1 MILSEIELPV
11 IRKNIENFDGVFLPS
26 FLIFHESCSPNTKSN
41 LERRMLNNMEVVRLG
56 KYFLCSTY
64 KSIKT
69 FRRMKTEMIFL
80 GDVYDNNGA
89 DLENAVRPV
98 LENPNYFEIGKL
110 DLGGR
115 YVCIIFNGDDILIF
129 NDPMGTRSIS
139 YVSDGRFIVS
149 SHTTLLR
156 RFFKLPLRDGIEDIL
171 SSGRYLSRSVNY
183 LPGDYTIYSNVNRL
197 TPNHLLDSR
206 HGAPVRYWPVARP
219 EPGTEGALYE
229 KIDAC
234 LRAFFKY
241 CENKYTPVLPVTGG
255 VDSRAIISYAL
266 GKVDLNLYTWKDLN
280 FKEEENESIEEIVK
294 FTCANHYQISVKRF
308 EQEIGPSRATKVSLL
323 ARLNSG
329 MTSKDKNRA
338 LAVMGISK
346 HVRCPES
353 LPPVTVIGY
362 GGEIIRGF
370 YMKNKR
376 DNNVFPSSQTLM
388 ALYGLGRQDAP
399 ADINFSRFCSR
410 AFREFRVRTLFTEI
424 ALKDWSPFDMFYWEH
439 RMGIWGSSTLDAID
453 VGNYAMVALNSR
465 QMFAAALALPNGRRL
480 DKSVL
485 LRYVSRNSPRLGS
498 IPLF

>member
-1 MILSEIELPV
+1 
-11 IRKNIENFDGVFLPS
+11 
-26 FLIFHESCSPNTKSN
+26 
-41 LERRMLNNMEVVRLG
+41 MLNNMEVVRLG

-98 LENPNYFEIGKL
+98 LENPDYFEIGKL

-156 RFFKLPLRDGIEDIL
+156 RFFKLPLRDGIGDIL
-171 SSGRYLSRSVNY
+171 SSGRYLSRSVKY
-183 LPGDYTIYSNVNRL
+183 LPGDYTVYSNVHRL

-206 HGAPVRYWPVARP
+206 HGTPVRYWPVATP
-219 EPGTEGALYE
+219 EPGTENALFE

-234 LRAFFKY
+234 LASFFKY
-241 CENKYTPVLPVTGG
+241 CQNKYTPVLPATGG

-266 GKVDLNLYTWKDLN
+266 GKLDFNLYTWMDLN
-280 FKEEENESIEEIVK
+280 FSKKENEVVKEIVK
-294 FTCANHYQISVKRF
+294 FTCSEHYKASVKEF
-308 EQEIGPSRATKVSLL
+308 EKNIGPDRATEISLL
-323 ARLNSG
+323 SRLNSG
-329 MTSKDKNRA
+329 MISQDKARA
-338 LAVMGISK
+338 MAVMNVSTDVK
-346 HVRCPES
+346 YRNS
-353 LPPVTVIGY
+353 LPPVTVIGW

-370 YMKNKR
+370 YMKNQR
-376 DNNVFPSSQTLM
+376 DNNSFPSIRTLM
-388 ALYGLGRQDAP
+388 GLYGLGRSDAP
-399 ADINFSRFCSR
+399 PDSDFSRFCSQ
-410 AFREFRVRTLFTEI
+410 AFREFRARTLFTEI
-424 ALKDWSPFDMFYWEH
+424 ALKGWSPFDMFYWEH
-439 RMGIWGSSTLDAID
+439 RMGIWGASSFDAMD
-453 VGNYAMVALNSR
+453 VGGYTMAALNSR
-465 QMFAAALALPNGRRL
+465 QMFAAALVVPNNYRL
-480 DKSVL
+480 DKSIL
-485 LRYVSRNSPRLGS
+485 LRYVSRNSPQLGS